1 MCFVIARMM
10 INLVKSMFKFWKTD
24 EKFYTKP
31 IKLAK
36 KNSLLAKL
44 MDDRKT
50 KLPNL
55 LPSTSH

>member
-1 MCFVIARMM
+1 M
-10 INLVKSMFKFWKTD
+10 INWVKTMFEFWKTN
-24 EKFYTKP
+24 EKVYTKA

-50 KLPNL
+50 K
-55 LPSTSH
+55 